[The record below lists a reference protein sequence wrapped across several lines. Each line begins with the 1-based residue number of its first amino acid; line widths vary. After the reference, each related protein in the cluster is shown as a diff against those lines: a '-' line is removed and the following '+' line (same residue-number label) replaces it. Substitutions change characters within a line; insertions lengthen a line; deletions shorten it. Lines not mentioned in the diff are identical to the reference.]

1 MVCSAVGSNPAFMVA
16 SAGSIPAFPTCPYFR
31 TGSALERKC
40 YPLGLYALYST
51 HELTANT
58 NILVY
63 DFHLISMAQLVAVII
78 LVEFATFKT
87 TFNMPWDRFY
97 ESVEDKTIL
106 SIESCWMKAFQER
119 FQRLKCRMHRI
130 HWRRLSSLLQLAAI
144 TVVYGS
150 IRSCCLFR
158 FLNLSYCMS

>member
-1 MVCSAVGSNPAFMVA
+1 
-16 SAGSIPAFPTCPYFR
+16 
-31 TGSALERKC
+31 
-40 YPLGLYALYST
+40 
-51 HELTANT
+51 
-58 NILVY
+58 
-63 DFHLISMAQLVAVII
+63 MAPLVAVIL

-158 FLNLSYCMS
+158 FLIWGNPGEISGGWTHFPDQVRHIGSLESNLKSHAGHEITEVKIQFVREVWWCIELSTY